1 MAKMRFLRA
10 GWMALL
16 SGLLGATASCFAKF
30 AFDPDSVSALQ
41 TQALCEAAVD
51 LKDVAGQRACYWV
64 ALVVARGLCLACM
77 IACNAYM
84 LGTFLKGMEES
95 GSVAGTA
102 LSTASNFV
110 VSACYGYILWGERFS
125 VLWWTGF
132 GMVITGVLLL
142 SATNGENGRPK
153 RD

>member
-1 MAKMRFLRA
+1 MAAISSAA
-10 GWMALL
+10 GRMMALF

-30 AFDPDSVSALQ
+30 AFDPDSIIALQ
-41 TQALCEAAVD
+41 TQTFCEAAID
-51 LKDVAGQRACYWV
+51 LPDVAGQSACYWV
-64 ALVVARGLCLACM
+64 ALVVARGLCFACM

-110 VSACYGYILWGERFS
+110 VSACFGYVLWGERFS

-132 GMVITGVLLL
+132 GMVISGVMLL
-142 SATNGENGRPK
+142 SIPNNGESHPK